1 DLAANKF
8 IDRFSGFN
16 GDAQSLWLAP
26 DGKSLIT
33 VDYRDAA
40 VRVWDVAAGKE
51 QRSFQVVP
59 EAQKTS
65 RYNVWRTA
73 LSPDGKMLAVTS
85 QPGDSPIAIGTAT
98 VRLFDITTGK
108 ETHALGGHYYYVSS
122 MAFSSDGKTLV
133 SASEP
138 LQPFIQQQAK
148 LPANQVFVWHVAS
161 GKRIAALPEGLP
173 IGAIATA

>member
-1 DLAANKF
+1 VTRGQDGDAHIWDARTGALIRHVRATWQRGIALSPDGHYLVWPVADEKVQYRDPAQPNAIITGSRLRLYDLAANKF

-16 GDAQSLWLAP
+16 GDAQPLWLAP

-73 LSPDGKMLAVTS
+73 LSPDGKMLAVTY
-85 QPGDSPIAIGTAT
+85 QPGDSPIAIG
-98 VRLFDITTGK
+98 
-108 ETHALGGHYYYVSS
+108 
-122 MAFSSDGKTLV
+122 
-133 SASEP
+133 
-138 LQPFIQQQAK
+138 
-148 LPANQVFVWHVAS
+148 
-161 GKRIAALPEGLP
+161 
-173 IGAIATA
+173 